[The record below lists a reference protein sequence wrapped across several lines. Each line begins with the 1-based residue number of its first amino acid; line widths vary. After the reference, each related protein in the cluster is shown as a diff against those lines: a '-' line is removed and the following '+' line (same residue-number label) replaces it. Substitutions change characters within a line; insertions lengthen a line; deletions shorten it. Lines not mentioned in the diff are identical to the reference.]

1 MATIDMAS
9 SITRQRSDNELAVA
23 SGGRDVRLRP
33 EPELLGRHQ
42 GGVSRNT

>member
-9 SITRQRSDNELAVA
+9 SITRQRSDTELAVA
-23 SGGRDVRLRP
+23 SGGRAFVRGP
-33 EPELLGRHQ
+33 NQNFWADHQ